1 MKTTYLKK
9 IHYFFDTL
17 GALLLITGFLILFQ
31 DSSQTYGTL
40 EIILFIIG
48 ALLLGI
54 GIISH
59 ILYRNRTAG
68 IRVL

>member
-9 IHYFFDTL
+9 IHYFSDTL
-17 GALLLITGFLILFQ
+17 GALLIITGFLILFQ
-31 DSSQTYGTL
+31 DSSQKYGTL